1 MMNEEMT
8 STSANAASATQN
20 EGSLSE
26 IYASTIATMESE
38 PGKAI
43 DVLSK
48 IQHQISMQALF
59 SSRNTSSET
68 IDDIPTSSLPF
79 LTLEH
84 HLGMAYIQL
93 PTNGVA
99 DILIRQSN
107 LRKAC
112 DLFNSFLQRLE
123 SYDIL
128 TKEDQTQ
135 FQSLVELNDHILSRD
150 VGNDD
155 TPVLPPVVNRDTKI
169 ARYRYKQQQQMEH
182 ERLQSLRQRRARL
195 NLASPDDVMDG
206 YDEETLRR
214 TLELTALEIAKT
226 TCFEEWTST
235 LQELP
240 MVARMVK
247 EQAEHQGDDRY
258 HEMSGGTTDA
268 RQHHPIQVP
277 DGPLQMTQV
286 TQDALTGQLLF
297 RRQDIRAQTF
307 RPSWNMPTLTLD
319 EFAQREVADALD
331 REQRQAE
338 SEVYQKTQPRRYE
351 QLVKDGMEDDPD
363 LVDASAELDRAWDAF
378 KDENPKGSGNK
389 RGDVGDR
396 NF

>member
-1 MMNEEMT
+1 MNDEIKGISENAST
-8 STSANAASATQN
+8 STQK

-26 IYASTIATMESE
+26 LYSSTIATIESL

-43 DVLSK
+43 DVLTK

-59 SSRNTSSET
+59 SSRSTSSET

-84 HLGMAYIQL
+84 HLGLAYIQL

-99 DILIRQSN
+99 EVAIRQSN
-107 LRKAC
+107 LLQAC

-123 SYDIL
+123 SYDSL

-135 FQSLVELNDHILSRD
+135 FHALVELNDHILSGGT
-150 VGNDD
+150 GNDD
-155 TPVLPPVVNRDTKI
+155 KPVLPPVVNRDTKI

-195 NLASPDDVMDG
+195 HLASPDDVMDG

-240 MVARMVK
+240 MIARMV
-247 EQAEHQGDDRY
+247 QAPQPGDDRY
-258 HEMSGGTTDA
+258 PASSSSGASDA
-268 RQHHPIQVP
+268 RQHQPTKAP
-277 DGPLQMTQV
+277 DGPLQLTQV

-297 RRQDIRAQTF
+297 RRQDIRSQTF

-319 EFAQREVADALD
+319 EFAQRELADAAE
-331 REQRQAE
+331 REQRQTE

-363 LVDASAELDRAWDAF
+363 LVEASAALDRAWDVF